1 MNRRRAI
8 RFSLITLLLGVGG
21 ILLVTSCL
29 YLYLS
34 PKLPSAEELKD
45 VRMQIPL
52 RVTSQDLKIIGEFG
66 NQKRTPVDFED
77 IPKQMVRLP
86 LCDCQ
91 NSPFRGHQNGVP
103 DAAKLPG

>member
-8 RFSLITLLLGVGG
+8 KFSLITLLLGVGG

-45 VRMQIPL
+45 VRMQIHNL
-52 RVTSQDLKIIGEFG
+52 IS
-66 NQKRTPVDFED
+66 
-77 IPKQMVRLP
+77 
-86 LCDCQ
+86 
-91 NSPFRGHQNGVP
+91 
-103 DAAKLPG
+103 